1 MPTWRLQSEETRHI
15 AAAVHATL
23 SSEAISTQRGSSAS
37 ASALHSP
44 PITIKMVRHT
54 LLLLC
59 QRAFDCQPFAPS
71 LTCLSST
78 WFASFSV
85 RDVDASTFIDAYA
98 QHLKRSGKI
107 EVPTWVD
114 IVKTGHFKEQAP
126 YNPDWFYVR
135 AAALAR
141 HIYLRKAVGIGHLR
155 KFHGGASNRGFR
167 PSHHADASGS
177 VQRKVV
183 QGLEGIGV
191 LEKDPKGGRRI
202 SQDGMRDL
210 DRIAVACLEAAAEE
224 EEDESE
230 EEDDEE
236 EDDE

>member
-1 MPTWRLQSEETRHI
+1 MAISASSDGSAISVKHQTLLTQLRLQHLASTIPVTRSCDD
-15 AAAVHATL
+15 AAGLFPHASVSLARMLT
-23 SSEAISTQRGSSAS
+23 
-37 ASALHSP
+37 
-44 PITIKMVRHT
+44 PITS
-54 LLLLC
+54 LC
-59 QRAFDCQPFAPS
+59 S
-71 LTCLSST
+71 NY
-78 WFASFSV
+78 SV
-85 RDVDASTFIDAYA
+85 RDVDAATFIDAYA

-107 EVPTWVD
+107 EVPVWVD

-210 DRIAVACLEAAAEE
+210 DRIAVACLEAAREE
-224 EEDESE
+224 EESESE
-230 EEDDEE
+230 EEDEE

>member
-1 MPTWRLQSEETRHI
+1 MVEWCSDY
-15 AAAVHATL
+15 V
-23 SSEAISTQRGSSAS
+23 
-37 ASALHSP
+37 ALVWQ
-44 PITIKMVRHT
+44 T
-54 LLLLC
+54 
-59 QRAFDCQPFAPS
+59 
-71 LTCLSST
+71 
-78 WFASFSV
+78 
-85 RDVDASTFIDAYA
+85 
-98 QHLKRSGKI
+98 GKI

-114 IVKTGHFKEQAP
+114 IVKTGSFKEQAP

-141 HIYLRKAVGIGHLR
+141 HIYLRKAVGIGHLQ

-210 DRIAVACLEAAAEE
+210 DRIAVACLEALR

-230 EEDDEE
+230 SEDEDDESAADE
-236 EDDE
+236 EADDE

>member
-1 MPTWRLQSEETRHI
+1 
-15 AAAVHATL
+15 
-23 SSEAISTQRGSSAS
+23 
-37 ASALHSP
+37 
-44 PITIKMVRHT
+44 MVRHT

>member
-1 MPTWRLQSEETRHI
+1 MIR
-15 AAAVHATL
+15 
-23 SSEAISTQRGSSAS
+23 
-37 ASALHSP
+37 
-44 PITIKMVRHT
+44 
-54 LLLLC
+54 
-59 QRAFDCQPFAPS
+59 
-71 LTCLSST
+71 
-78 WFASFSV
+78 SFSG
-85 RDVDASTFIDAYA
+85 STLNFSAIRRFTSAHTSATKPHMIADFFSRA
-98 QHLKRSGKI
+98 LLPLSTNPTGKI
-107 EVPTWVD
+107 EVPVWVD

-210 DRIAVACLEAAAEE
+210 DRIAVACLEALREEEESSESEEE
-224 EEDESE
+224 EEDE
-230 EEDDEE
+230 EDDE
-236 EDDE
+236 

>member
-1 MPTWRLQSEETRHI
+1 MPN
-15 AAAVHATL
+15 
-23 SSEAISTQRGSSAS
+23 
-37 ASALHSP
+37 
-44 PITIKMVRHT
+44 
-54 LLLLC
+54 
-59 QRAFDCQPFAPS
+59 
-71 LTCLSST
+71 
-78 WFASFSV
+78 V
-85 RDVDASTFIDAYA
+85 RDVDAATFIDAYA

-107 EVPTWVD
+107 EVPVWVD

-141 HIYLRKAVGIGHLR
+141 HIYLRKAVGIGRLR

-210 DRIAVACLEAAAEE
+210 DRIAVACLEAAREEEESDDDDDDEEEEE
-224 EEDESE
+224 EEDEDE
-230 EEDDEE
+230 EKEDDE
-236 EDDE
+236 

>member
-1 MPTWRLQSEETRHI
+1 MQQGSEVIPIAIYTRHNTFDI
-15 AAAVHATL
+15 YSDDIGLNSSSLFQPPKFAAQ
-23 SSEAISTQRGSSAS
+23 AIIVGSKPRSDRLRS
-37 ASALHSP
+37 Y
-44 PITIKMVRHT
+44 
-54 LLLLC
+54 
-59 QRAFDCQPFAPS
+59 
-71 LTCLSST
+71 
-78 WFASFSV
+78 V
-85 RDVDASTFIDAYA
+85 RDVDAATFIDAYA

-141 HIYLRKAVGIGHLR
+141 HIYLRKAVGIGHLK

-210 DRIAVACLEAAAEE
+210 DRIAVACLEAAREEEEEESESEAEE
-224 EEDESE
+224 EED
-230 EEDDEE
+230 DE
-236 EDDE
+236 